1 MEEYSRLI
9 TDSAIVINR
18 FAFLLG
24 EQDITTLIKDQA
36 ESGRLAGFGVAQ
48 NDVDLYVLN
57 TDYEKAQEI
66 IKQSTGGDA

>member
-18 FAFLLG
+18 LAFLLG

-36 ESGRLAGFGVAQ
+36 ESGRLAGFGVPQ

-57 TDYEKAQEI
+57 ADYDKAQEI
-66 IKQSTGGDA
+66 MERAINSNE